1 MLADESRKQQIL
13 RQLQLERQ
21 KRKEIVASG
30 QVARTLQSNSYDL
43 GAPTFDN
50 SDL

>member
-21 KRKEIVASG
+21 KRKEIIASG
-30 QVARTLQSNSYDL
+30 QGARTQQSNSYDL